1 MEIRTP
7 AMRRR
12 PLIITNDPELMD
24 DLLRLTAEAGLIA
37 DAAGDPAA
45 ARRYFASAPMV
56 FIGTDKA
63 QACVRAGL
71 PSRPNV
77 VLIERREGEQP
88 DFDQAQALG
97 ADHIITLPAGE
108 PWLLERLVSFDD
120 DEAGSVIAVIGGR
133 GGAGASVLAGGLA
146 ITAARFGMRTLLVDA
161 DPLGGGADLVLGW
174 ESLGG
179 LRWPDL
185 SAASGR
191 VPASAFVESLPGRT
205 DLVVLSWDRGEPTTV
220 PTEAMLSALDASR
233 RGRDLVVVDVP
244 RYLDEPSLI
253 ALRAAH
259 RAYMVV
265 PAELRACAAATRVAA
280 TVVPHAPSLSMVVR
294 QPGPGG
300 LTAREVVDAVHLP
313 LAGTLRS
320 EPNLAK
326 DMERGVAPASSGRGS
341 LAVLC
346 EKLIG
351 GLVEAT
357 EEAA

>member
-1 MEIRTP
+1 VDKLTN
-7 AMRRR
+7 ARRR
-12 PLIITNDPELMD
+12 PLIITSDTDLLD

-37 DAAGDPAA
+37 DAAADPAA
-45 ARRYFASAPMV
+45 ARPYFASAPIV
-56 FIGTDKA
+56 FIGLDKA
-63 QACVRAGL
+63 QACVRAAF
-71 PSRPNV
+71 PERHNV
-77 VLIERREGEQP
+77 VLIDRREDERP
-88 DFDQAQALG
+88 DFDQADALG

-120 DEAGSVIAVIGGR
+120 EDAASMIAVIGGR

-146 ITAARFGMRTLLVDA
+146 ITAARFGLRTLLVDA

-174 ESLGG
+174 ESLSG

-185 SAASGR
+185 SGASGR

-220 PTEAMLSALDASR
+220 PTEAMLSAIDASK

-253 ALRAAH
+253 ALRAAR

-265 PAELRACAAATRVAA
+265 PAELRACAAAVRVAA
-280 TVVPHAPSLSMVVR
+280 TVLPHAPSLSAVVR
-294 QPGPGG
+294 LPSPGG
-300 LTAREVVDAVHLP
+300 LSVREVVDAVQLP
-313 LAGTLRS
+313 HAGTIRT

-326 DMERGVAPASSGRGS
+326 ELERGVAPASSGRGS

-351 GLVEAT
+351 DLVKPVED
-357 EEAA
+357 AA